1 MKILIILFYEFKLFS
16 CRKWIVEMEVYYS
29 IIVIYAMYFIQDWT
43 VSYSYSLTVKW
54 KDSRNRVIVMAV
66 LGF

>member
-1 MKILIILFYEFKLFS
+1 
-16 CRKWIVEMEVYYS
+16 MEVYYS

-54 KDSRNRVIVMAV
+54 KVSRNRVIVMAV